1 MLLRV
6 FTSCHGYQT
15 WHQHAKNITTWRIDK
30 SKPRS
35 LSTPPFKGMQTTS
48 IAVPERIDGLVEA
61 RSETSP
67 SSSWNGPL
75 QLHGIVSR
83 RKVVVFHRFKI
94 ASILFHSLLHWPFV
108 IDISSSRKS
117 AATFSIAFHLWSSF
131 FALILVN
138 PAHCPRLLQGVKI
151 CSFCLQSKHG
161 LAMEPSVSFP
171 RPTSLGWRTNSRV
184 DKNRSPPDWCFQ
196 PSGSAFKFSMQ
207 NRS

>member
-6 FTSCHGYQT
+6 FSSCHGYQT

-30 SKPRS
+30 SKTRS

-48 IAVPERIDGLVEA
+48 IVVPERIDGPVEA
-61 RSETSP
+61 RSERISP

-75 QLHGIVSR
+75 QLPGVVSR
-83 RKVVVFHRFKI
+83 REVVVFHHFKV

-108 IDISSSRKS
+108 INIPSSRKS

-138 PAHCPRLLQGVKI
+138 QAHCPHL
-151 CSFCLQSKHG
+151 
-161 LAMEPSVSFP
+161 
-171 RPTSLGWRTNSRV
+171 W
-184 DKNRSPPDWCFQ
+184 
-196 PSGSAFKFSMQ
+196 
-207 NRS
+207 